1 MKRKVTMILVQDA
14 QGNGEP
20 MHYAVQTNGD
30 VKKHLPEKTNVLH
43 NNQEA
48 IVIGLHPAQEG
59 KFKGRLT
66 GSQEHALFD
75 KIVEITEK
83 YPAAKVADTVCGS
96 VHVKT
101 WLSNYTPI
109 LDLAA

>member
-1 MKRKVTMILVQDA
+1 MKRKVTTILVQDA

-20 MHYAVQTNGD
+20 MHYTVLSNGNI
-30 VKKHLPEKTNVLH
+30 KKHMPEKTSVLH

-48 IVIGLHPAQEG
+48 IVIGLELARNG
-59 KFKGRLT
+59 KHKGALT

-75 KIVEITEK
+75 KIVEVTEK
-83 YPAAKVADTVCGS
+83 HPARVADTVCGS
-96 VHVKT
+96 VPIKT